1 MNNITAYKC
10 KSCGLIMYPYH
21 DRCLNCKKR
30 EFEQV
35 EPSEYGKLVTFTI
48 IEQLPWGM
56 DERGRVLG
64 VVQFDNGVKAL
75 GLVDVEEPKLGMK
88 LKRGWGTVREMGGI
102 KVKGLIFENA

>member
-21 DRCLNCKKR
+21 NRCLNCKNR
-30 EFEQV
+30 EFEKI
-35 EPSEYGKLVTFTI
+35 EPSEEGKLVTFTV

-56 DERGRVLG
+56 DERGRILG
-64 VVQFDNGVKAL
+64 VVEFDNGVKAL

-88 LKRGWGTVREMGGI
+88 VKRGWGNVREIGGV
-102 KVKGLIFENA
+102 KVKGLIFEKA